1 MNLSALWA
9 KIPQPAK
16 TAIFS
21 VLTGGAV
28 LGTSEYVS
36 RKPEVVVP
44 ISAGRQQLI
53 DAGHIDRKILKERVN
68 QAVKDVFKE
77 QGFCDDPVVAEKD
90 ISETVA
96 LARCKDPLA
105 PKTVPH

>member
-28 LGTSEYVS
+28 LGTSEYIS
-36 RKPEVVVP
+36 YKPEVVVP

-53 DAGHIDRKILKERVN
+53 DTGHIDRKVLKERLN
-68 QAVKDVFKE
+68 QTVKDVFKE

-96 LARCKDPLA
+96 QARCKDSKA
-105 PKTVPH
+105 PEATPN